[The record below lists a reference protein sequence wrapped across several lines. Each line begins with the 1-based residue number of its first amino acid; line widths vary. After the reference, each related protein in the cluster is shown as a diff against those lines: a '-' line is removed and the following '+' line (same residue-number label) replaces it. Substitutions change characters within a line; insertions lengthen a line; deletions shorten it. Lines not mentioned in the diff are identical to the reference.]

1 MTLKT
6 LGMGI
11 AKVVTKSIK
20 KGAGSVKQGFLA
32 PKGNKPLAAMT
43 GVFEVGRHG
52 YNKLTG
58 KKDIH
63 EGTITGIVKEVTKGI
78 KKVIKKKKDKK

>member
-1 MTLKT
+1 MGLITK
-6 LGMGI
+6 GMGAI
-11 AKVVTKSIK
+11 LK
-20 KGAGSVKQGFLA
+20 KASTSVKQGIVA
-32 PKGNKPLAAMT
+32 PKTNKPLAALVST
-43 GVFEVGRHG
+43 FEVGRHA

-63 EGTITGIVKEVTKGI
+63 AGTITGVIKEVKKGI

>member
-1 MTLKT
+1 MGAILKKAST
-6 LGMGI
+6 S
-11 AKVVTKSIK
+11 VK
-20 KGAGSVKQGFLA
+20 KGAGSVKQGFFA
-32 PKGNKPLAAMT
+32 PKTKKPLAALVAT
-43 GVFEVGRHG
+43 FEVGRHG

-63 EGTITGIVKEVTKGI
+63 EGSITGIVKEVTKKI

>member
-1 MTLKT
+1 MGLITK
-6 LGMGI
+6 GMGAI
-11 AKVVTKSIK
+11 LKIKEPIK
-20 KGAGSVKQGFLA
+20 KIATSVKQGIVA
-32 PKGNKPLAAMT
+32 PKTNKPLAALVGT
-43 GVFEVGRHG
+43 FEGGRHA

-63 EGTITGIVKEVTKGI
+63 EGSITGVIKEVKKGI

>member
-6 LGMGI
+6 AGMGI
-11 AKVVTKSIK
+11 AKLVTKAIK
-20 KGAGSVKQGFLA
+20 RAKSDAPFAGAVA
-32 PKGNKPLAAMT
+32 
-43 GVFEVGRHG
+43 GVEVGRHA

-63 EGTITGIVKEVTKGI
+63 EGSITGIIKEV
-78 KKVIKKKKDKK
+78 KKAIKKKKDKK